1 MKLKLIYLILLNIV
15 IITSCSHQS
24 IQQIKISF
32 VEEEEAS
39 IVPALVPHL
48 LKNGT
53 YQFEIPAVS
62 PDGCYLVIKS
72 TLHHHEDCQE
82 VFIKADGKLAFLRR
96 PTEAF
101 SITFEPTIL
110 GEAFN
115 LYLYSLDKKLLA
127 HVHLIPFPLVEVH
140 MYGYSVSGETLN
152 EAGDFF
158 LFKAEGFEPYEEIM
172 MIAGSNAKGQ
182 VTKHVASKEGI
193 LFFIQNPA
201 YQGSAHGNGY
211 LLIIGK
217 KGGIEVKYPWGTK
230 LLNYSEALLQSK
242 K

>member
-1 MKLKLIYLILLNIV
+1 MI

-24 IQQIKISF
+24 IQQTKISL
-32 VEEEEAS
+32 VEKEEEEVS
-39 IVPALVPHL
+39 LVPPLVPHM
-48 LKNGT
+48 LKNGA
-53 YQFEIPAVS
+53 YQLEIPAAS

-72 TLHHHEDCQE
+72 ALHLHEDCQE

-96 PTEAF
+96 PMDAL

-110 GEAFN
+110 GEAFD
-115 LYLYSLDKKLLA
+115 LYLCSLDRKLLA
-127 HVHLIPFPLVEVH
+127 YVHLIPFPLVEVH
-140 MYGYSVSGETLN
+140 SHGYTVSGETLN
-152 EAGDFF
+152 AAGDFF